1 MKIVFFEAE
10 QWEKNYLRKAL
21 ADRYELIFSKD
32 KLDMS
37 NVDMIKNASIISVFI
52 RSKIDDEILSH
63 APDLKLISTRS
74 TGFEHINLDL
84 CNNLGITVTNV
95 PAYGENTVAEHT
107 FALILALSRNIHKA
121 YLRTTKGDFAYTGL
135 RGFDLYGKTIGV
147 VGAGSIGLHVIRI
160 AKGFGM
166 NVLAYDVNVHNLL
179 SEVLGFKYVGLDEL
193 LEQSD
198 IISLHAP
205 YNAKTH
211 HLINRERLS
220 KVKNTALLINT
231 ARGGLVDTEALVFAL
246 NEGRLAGVGL
256 DVLEGE
262 ELITEER
269 ELLLEPETEKLRSVV
284 RGHLLLKRENVVIT
298 PHIAFNSQEALEKIS
313 DVTVCNIKK
322 FVVAKPQN
330 VVNQPIEAKRRAA

>member
-10 QWEKNYLRKAL
+10 QWEENYLSEAL
-21 ADRYELIFSKD
+21 KDHHELVFTSD
-32 KLDMS
+32 KLDIS
-37 NVDMIKNASIISVFI
+37 NMDLIKDAAIISVFI
-52 RSKIDDEILSH
+52 RSKMDDEILSN
-63 APDLKLISTRS
+63 APELKLITTRS
-74 TGFEHINLDL
+74 TGFEHIDLDL

-121 YLRTTKGDFAYTGL
+121 YLRTTKGDFQYTGL
-135 RGFDLYGKTIGV
+135 RGFDLSGKTIGV

-166 NVLAYDVNVHNLL
+166 NVLAYDVNVTDLL
-179 SEVLGFKYVGLDEL
+179 AEVLGFKYVDLDEL

-205 YNAKTH
+205 YNVKTH
-211 HLINRERLS
+211 HLINKERLA
-220 KVKNTALLINT
+220 KVKESALLINT
-231 ARGGLVDTEALVFAL
+231 ARGGLIDTEALVFAL

-262 ELITEER
+262 DLITEER
-269 ELLLEPETEKLRSVV
+269 ELLLESETDKLKSVV
-284 RGHLLLKRENVVIT
+284 RGNLLLKRENVVIT
-298 PHIAFNSQEALEKIS
+298 PHIAFNSQEALQKIS

-322 FVVAKPQN
+322 FNVGKEWN
-330 VVNQPIEAKRRAA
+330 VVNHPIGQRKAA